1 MNSFPGG
8 RRMRHARAEAAEDH
22 DELAA
27 REEDWLLLSEH
38 IEAATF

>member
-1 MNSFPGG
+1 MNRFPGG

-27 REEDWLLLSEH
+27 QEEDWLLLSEQT
-38 IEAATF
+38 AAASL